1 VGLPGG
7 GGSCPRD
14 LPEADLGPLIDT
26 RTSGCVGC
34 GGGKQVVLGR
44 SKEIGPSIVFAPF
57 LFFSFIISFLYVN
70 FKFLFKFDF

>member
-44 SKEIGPSIVFAPF
+44 SKEIGPSIVFAPLPF
-57 LFFSFIISFLYVN
+57 LFFYYFLSLC
-70 FKFLFKFDF
+70 KFQIPIQI